1 MGGSGGAAG
10 AALAVVAPEAAGAV
24 PDRVVA
30 GEMPADE
37 DAEAGAGAAAR
48 LFGQL
53 EGHAIG
59 GDDIVAAHDAFLLD
73 AEHLLEIDAAERDK
87 GGRRVGGRPAE
98 LVVEGGADHPWRQ
111 RPADVVDF
119 LAYLVPDVRDALR
132 RDTALEGDSDRC
144 PPRKRVAGDVA
155 TYGVSWTF
163 FSIFSVT

>member
-1 MGGSGGAAG
+1 MGGSGGGPG

-59 GDDIVAAHDAFLLD
+59 GDDIVAAHDAFLPE
-73 AEHLLEIDAAERDK
+73 AEHLLEGDAAERDK
-87 GGRRVGGRPAE
+87 GGRRGRRRPAE
-98 LVVEGGADHPWRQ
+98 PRVGGGGGAPPPGAGGGGPRGAAGAAALLGHAVVQ
-111 RPADVVDF
+111 RA
-119 LAYLVPDVRDALR
+119 
-132 RDTALEGDSDRC
+132 
-144 PPRKRVAGDVA
+144 
-155 TYGVSWTF
+155 
-163 FSIFSVT
+163 

>member
-1 MGGSGGAAG
+1 MGGSGGAPG

-37 DAEAGAGAAAR
+37 EAEAGAGAAAR

-59 GDDIVAAHDAFLLD
+59 GDDIGAAHDAFLLD
-73 AEHLLEIDAAERDK
+73 AEHLLEVDAAERDK

-98 LVVEGGADHPWRQ
+98 PVVEGGEEALPQVAVGGGHCGD
-111 RPADVVDF
+111 AGEAEFVDE
-119 LAYLVPDVRDALR
+119 ALLQGWVEAVTSAAGR
-132 RDTALEGDSDRC
+132 RRMSGC
-144 PPRKRVAGDVA
+144 
-155 TYGVSWTF
+155 
-163 FSIFSVT
+163 

>member
-1 MGGSGGAAG
+1 MGGSGGAPG

-59 GDDIVAAHDAFLLD
+59 GGAIFPAPHPVPPPGEDLP
-73 AEHLLEIDAAERDK
+73 R
-87 GGRRVGGRPAE
+87 GGRAHPDQRRRPA
-98 LVVEGGADHPWRQ
+98 P
-111 RPADVVDF
+111 RP
-119 LAYLVPDVRDALR
+119 
-132 RDTALEGDSDRC
+132 
-144 PPRKRVAGDVA
+144 PPPPPPA
-155 TYGVSWTF
+155 
-163 FSIFSVT
+163 